1 MIQERL
7 HLLRNEAHKT
17 QQDIADALNIS
28 RVAYSYYE
36 SGIRTPSLDTLSR
49 LADYYGVSLDYI
61 YGHSDQKDFIP
72 VSTKDEALL
81 LERFRSA
88 DDRGRYTILNI
99 AWHEYLRYEKL
110 QKKKALQ
117 RIEEKTRP
125 KKNNN
130 PFLNH

>member
-49 LADYYGVSLDYI
+49 LADYYGVSLD
-61 YGHSDQKDFIP
+61 
-72 VSTKDEALL
+72 
-81 LERFRSA
+81 
-88 DDRGRYTILNI
+88 
-99 AWHEYLRYEKL
+99 
-110 QKKKALQ
+110 
-117 RIEEKTRP
+117 
-125 KKNNN
+125 
-130 PFLNH
+130 